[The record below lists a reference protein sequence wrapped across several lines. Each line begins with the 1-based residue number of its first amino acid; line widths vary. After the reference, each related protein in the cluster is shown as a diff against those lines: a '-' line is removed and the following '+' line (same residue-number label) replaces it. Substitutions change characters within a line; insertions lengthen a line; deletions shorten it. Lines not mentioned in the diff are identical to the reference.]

1 MIEKL
6 RSMAIFAT
14 VVDRGTFRA
23 AAQHLGL
30 APSRISQ
37 TVSDLERE
45 LGVTLLYRSTRQMSL
60 TNEGHILYAKVRD
73 MLQAAETG
81 LDAINLMSNQ
91 PTGELR
97 VSAPAFVTQTSMMDS
112 FAEFAKANPGVAL
125 KFNFSD
131 HSRDLIKDGFD
142 VAIRAGGKLRDSE
155 LMSRNIG
162 RADRVLVASPDYV
175 ASHQPPSHPSDLE
188 KWDWLHFSMRPE
200 RAQLISDTGESA
212 SFACK
217 IRIEV
222 DSANALYELAVRGL
236 GLTPLPE
243 HLANRGFRQGEL
255 VRVLPQW
262 SLPGLSF
269 HAVWPDRS
277 RRESLTLIFV
287 RFLAGESNNMTK
299 SSPDG
304 QIE

>member
-23 AAQHLGL
+23 AAQHLNL

-37 TVSDLERE
+37 TVSDLESE

-60 TNEGHILYAKVRD
+60 TSEGHLLYGKVRE
-73 MLQAAETG
+73 MLQSAEAG
-81 LDAINLMSNQ
+81 LDAINLLSNQ

-97 VSAPAFVTQTSMMDS
+97 VTAPTFVTQTGMMDVFS
-112 FAEFAKANPGVAL
+112 EFAKTYPGISL

-131 HSRDLIKDGFD
+131 YSRELIRDGFD
-142 VAIRAGGKLRDSE
+142 VAIRAGIMEDSD

-162 RADRVLVASPDYV
+162 HADRQLLASPDYI
-175 ASHQPPSHPSDLE
+175 ATHAKPIHPADLE
-188 KWDWLHFSMRPE
+188 SWDWVHFSMRPD
-200 RAQLISDTGESA
+200 RAELISATGETA
-212 SFACK
+212 SVACK
-217 IRIEV
+217 NRIEV
-222 DSANALYELAVRGL
+222 DSVQALYEFAVRGQ

-243 HLANRGFRQGEL
+243 HLAKRGIRLGEL
-255 VRVLPQW
+255 ERVLPEW
-262 SLPGLSF
+262 SLPPLIF

-287 RFLAGESNNMTK
+287 RFLADR
-299 SSPDG
+299 SSSF
-304 QIE
+304 

>member
-14 VVDRGTFRA
+14 VVDRGSFRA
-23 AAQHLGL
+23 AAQHLNL

-45 LGVTLLYRSTRQMSL
+45 LGVTLLYRSTRKMSL
-60 TNEGHILYAKVRD
+60 TNEGHILYTKVGE

-97 VSAPAFVTQTSMMDS
+97 ITAPAFVTQTGMMDS
-112 FAEFAKANPGVAL
+112 FAEFAKSNPGIVL

-131 HSRDLIKDGFD
+131 HSRDLISEGFD
-142 VAIRAGGKLRDSE
+142 VAIRAAKLQDSE
-155 LMSRNIG
+155 LMSRSIG
-162 RADRVLVASPDYV
+162 RADRLLVASPDYI
-175 ASHQPPSHPSDLE
+175 ASQQTANHPRDLE
-188 KWDWLHFSMRPE
+188 KWSWLHFSMRPE
-200 RAQLISDTGESA
+200 RAELISEAGESA
-212 SFACK
+212 SVECK
-217 IRIEV
+217 HRIEV
-222 DSANALYELAVRGL
+222 DSAYALYEFAVRGL
-236 GLTPLPE
+236 GLTPLPA
-243 HLANRGFRQGEL
+243 HLANRGFQLGEL
-255 VRVLPQW
+255 VRVMPEW
-262 SLPGLSF
+262 SVPPIEL

-287 RFLAGESNNMTK
+287 RFLANQSNNL
-299 SSPDG
+299 
-304 QIE
+304 